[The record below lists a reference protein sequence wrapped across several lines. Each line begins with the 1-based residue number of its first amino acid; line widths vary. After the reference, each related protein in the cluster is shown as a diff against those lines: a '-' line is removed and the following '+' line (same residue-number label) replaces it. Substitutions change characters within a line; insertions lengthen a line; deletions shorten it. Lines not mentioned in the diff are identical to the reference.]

1 MRKMPKAVWAG
12 MVGLSFLLTACGGP
26 AQSASND
33 NQPIKIGA
41 VLSLTGPAAAFGIPE
56 RNAAQVAVDKVNAE
70 GGIKGRQLELVVADD
85 KTNPTE
91 AARAAQRLI
100 SSQGVVA
107 IVGSSTGSGTLA
119 MAPVAAQNKVPVLAP
134 NGTIGVTDPAQ
145 SFFPWV
151 FRTSVSDTVTIPA
164 LLERAKKD
172 GHRKIAVFYQED
184 ALGRFSAELLQKMDA
199 KDDQFEIVSA
209 AAVPLEATDVS
220 AQATKIREAKP
231 DAVIL
236 PLSSVGVG
244 GSFLRTTHELGL
256 NVPMYGALAV
266 AQDAIIKNA
275 GEEASKRLIVANMI
289 NPSAPTVEQQK
300 LYDLIRKAGNEPA
313 GGFADLF
320 GANSIAVAAA
330 ALKEA
335 STVSGEG
342 LRDALENGK
351 EYVAWAIQPYRYSA
365 DNHDGLA
372 SNALVWTTV
381 DRGKFVSA
389 D

>member
-1 MRKMPKAVWAG
+1 MRKMPKAVVAG
-12 MVGLSFLLTACGGP
+12 MAGLSFLLASCASP
-26 AQSASND
+26 ASSASTD
-33 NQPIKIGA
+33 ESPIKIGA

-56 RNAAQVAVDKVNAE
+56 RNAAQVAVDRVNAQ
-70 GGIKGRQLELVVADD
+70 GGVKGRQIELVVADD

-100 SSQGVVA
+100 TSDGVVA

-134 NGTIGVTDPAQ
+134 NGTIGVTDRSQ
-145 SFFPWV
+145 GFFPWV

-172 GHRKIAVFYQED
+172 GHKKIAVFYQED
-184 ALGRFSAELLQKMDA
+184 ALGRFSAQLLEKMDA
-199 KDDQFEIVSA
+199 EDDEFEIVAA
-209 AAVPLEATDVS
+209 AAVPLDATDVS
-220 AQATKIREAKP
+220 APATRINEAKP

-256 NVPMYGALAV
+256 DVPMYGALAV

-275 GEEASKRLIVANMI
+275 GEAASERLIVANMI
-289 NPSAPTVEQQK
+289 NPSEPTVEQK
-300 LYDLIRKAGNEPA
+300 ELYDLIRKSGNEPA

-320 GANSIAVAAA
+320 GANSVAVAVA

-335 STVSGEG
+335 PEITGEA
-342 LRDALENGK
+342 LRGALENGN
-351 EYVAWAIQPYRYSA
+351 EYMAWAIKPYRYTA

-372 SNALVWTTV
+372 ADGLVWTTV
-381 DRGKFVSA
+381 KGGKFVAA